1 MKLIKLTQRHM
12 NKPIY
17 INPDSIEYM
26 YESEDNEF
34 TTVGVTDKSFQVTET
49 VKQIIKAFTAR
60 GYSSDV
66 VIDVDILK
74 K

>member
-1 MKLIKLTQRHM
+1 MKLIKLTQLHTNR
-12 NKPIY
+12 PIY

-49 VKQIIKAFTAR
+49 VKQIDLCI
-60 GYSSDV
+60 YSTW
-66 VIDVDILK
+66 I
-74 K
+74 